1 MKSEQMANQLRA
13 RWGFETNTTGP
24 EAWNTDSGA
33 NPDLAV
39 LSALDELIR
48 NKRLTSHFQPIYAA
62 KDGSVFGYEALA
74 RQKGPSPFLDIGELF
89 RTANTTGCLNA
100 LDKLC
105 LETALCCLAETR
117 FLDHNWHLFINICP
131 ETFMNPAFPCRI
143 FTELIRGMGVSSER
157 VILEITEES
166 VISNYALF
174 RSSLDNY
181 RQQGFKIAVDDFGA
195 GYAGLKMLSTVEP
208 DFVKID
214 RHFIANID
222 RSLIHANLVEAIAT
236 ACNRIGIKI
245 VAEGIERHEELAV
258 VSNMGIDLVQGF
270 LLGRPAPSLNDS
282 PATAL
287 AGLSGPE
294 VDLVVSHGERL
305 FIGDIV
311 AYVEPVRA
319 GDQVVT
325 AFRRFL
331 DQPGLMSL
339 PVVEEERVVGI
350 LNRSRFLE
358 NHIIG
363 SYGYGFSMN
372 SKKRIGEVMEQNI
385 LLFEANCTIE
395 EASKKINTKSDIA
408 NTANLVVLKNGR
420 YRGIIAINLLLDAL
434 TEQNVLLAKD
444 SNPLSGLPGNNAIQ
458 REINRRLAQNM
469 LFDVLYI
476 DIDHFK
482 PFNDHYSFEKGD
494 NVISALAGIISGA
507 LALHQ
512 NPFNFAGHIGGDDFI
527 VITRPAN
534 SLTVAEQIIADFSAL
549 IPALHGPDDHTAGHY
564 LAPNRRGQIEWCPL
578 LSLSIAI
585 VSTEVCN
592 IDSYPQ
598 LASIACEVKKAA
610 KKQTGS
616 SICRDQRR
624 LR

>member
-13 RWGFETNTTGP
+13 RWEFETDATGP
-24 EAWNTDSGA
+24 ETWSAGSGA
-33 NPDLAV
+33 PLDLAV
-39 LSALDELIR
+39 LRLLDEIVR
-48 NKRLTSHFQPIYAA
+48 NKRLTSHFQPIYAT
-62 KDGSVFGYEALA
+62 KGGSVFGFEALA
-74 RQKGPSPFLDIGELF
+74 RQTGPAYFPDSGELF
-89 RTANTTGCLNA
+89 RAASANGCLNA

-117 FLDHNWHLFINICP
+117 FLDHDWHLFINICP
-131 ETFMNPAFPCRI
+131 ETFMNPAFPCQI
-143 FTELIRGMGVSSER
+143 FTELVRGMGVSTER

-181 RQQGFKIAVDDFGA
+181 RQQGFRIAIDDFGA

-222 RSLIHANLVEAIAT
+222 LALIHANLVEAIAT

-245 VAEGIERHEELAV
+245 VAEGIERHEELTV

-270 LLGRPAPSLNDS
+270 LLGRPAPALNDS

-287 AGLSGPE
+287 ASLSGPGA
-294 VDLVVSHGERL
+294 DPVSHGERL

-339 PVVEEERVVGI
+339 PVVVEERVVGI

-358 NHIIG
+358 THIIG
-363 SYGYGFSMN
+363 SHGYGFAIN
-372 SKKRIGEVMEQNI
+372 SQKRIGEVMEQNV

-395 EASKKINTKSDIA
+395 EASKKINTKSDLA
-408 NTANLVVLKNGR
+408 HTANLVVLKNGR
-420 YRGIIAINLLLDAL
+420 YRGVIAINMMLDAL
-434 TEQNVLLAKD
+434 AELNVLLAKD
-444 SNPLSGLPGNNAIQ
+444 SNPLSGLPGNNAIR

-494 NVISALAGIISGA
+494 TVISSLAGIISGT
-507 LALHQ
+507 LALHRT
-512 NPFNFAGHIGGDDFI
+512 PFNFAGHIGGDDFI
-527 VITRPAN
+527 VITRPST

-549 IPALHGPDDHTAGHY
+549 LPTLHGSDDHAAGHY
-564 LAPNRRGQIEWCPL
+564 LAPNRRGQIEWLPL

-585 VSTEVCN
+585 VSTEVFN
-592 IDSYPQ
+592 FESYPQ

-610 KKQTGS
+610 KRQTGS
-616 SICRDQRR
+616 SIARDQRMYR
-624 LR
+624 